1 MTEELMELLAQ
12 VQERYQIEDQ
22 DMEVL
27 VNAIDATINEAAQGV
42 ADQANAIGDEMAA
55 QAAAEEQYQ

>member
-1 MTEELMELLAQ
+1 MTEELMDLLAQ
-12 VQERYQIEDQ
+12 VQERYGIDDN

-27 VNAIDATINEAAQGV
+27 VNAIDTTIAEATQGV

>member
-1 MTEELMELLAQ
+1 MTEELMDLLSE

-27 VNAIDATINEAAQGV
+27 VNAIATTIDEATQGV
-42 ADQANAIGDEMAA
+42 ADQANAISDEMAA
-55 QAAAEEQYQ
+55 QAAEPQY

>member
-1 MTEELMELLAQ
+1 MTEELMDLLSA

-27 VNAIDATINEAAQGV
+27 VNAIATTIDEAAQGM

-55 QAAAEEQYQ
+55 QAAAEEQY

>member
-1 MTEELMELLAQ
+1 MTEELMDLLSE

-27 VNAIDATINEAAQGV
+27 VNAIATTIDEATQGV

-55 QAAAEEQYQ
+55 QAAAEEQY

>member
-1 MTEELMELLAQ
+1 MTEELMDLLSE

-27 VNAIDATINEAAQGV
+27 VNAIATTIDEAAQGV

-55 QAAAEEQYQ
+55 QAAAEPQY

>member
-1 MTEELMELLAQ
+1 MTEELMDLLSA

-27 VNAIDATINEAAQGV
+27 VNAIATTIDETAQGV

-55 QAAAEEQYQ
+55 QAAAEEQY

>member
-1 MTEELMELLAQ
+1 MTEELMDLLSA

-27 VNAIDATINEAAQGV
+27 VNAIATTIDEAAQGV

-55 QAAAEEQYQ
+55 QAAAEEQY